1 MWMWLLMANDND
13 TLQNGTNFYDYH
25 KDNMKNMS
33 GFNISKGSNFDKFIK
48 SIDGIYFNSSLN
60 LDEQD
65 KAHDINYAHGLELD
79 DIGDNYELNRNGLDD
94 DTYRFLIKSHI
105 YASRSKGSIKDLI
118 SITSNLLGCKPTDVH
133 LDNSRVYLNGQLN
146 DGLVNTVEI
155 KGIDINT
162 IQHANLIPYLVKEL
176 KNATATGYTI
186 NQIGFAVNSSGQIF
200 TGGQISISKEIS
212 I

>member
-1 MWMWLLMANDND
+1 MANDND

-60 LDEQD
+60 LD
-65 KAHDINYAHGLELD
+65 
-79 DIGDNYELNRNGLDD
+79 GLDD

-118 SITSNLLGCKPTDVH
+118 SITSNLLGCQPTDVH

-186 NQIGFAVNSSGQIF
+186 NQIGFAVNSSGQLF